1 MWDISDRAG
10 VTMNTKE
17 KFNPGSF
24 VPQIV
29 PTIAFVPEAVQ
40 TIHGK
45 TTNSCITY
53 DMNGKPSRCYET
65 VDQVFQSYAWYVA
78 LNKQIEVEERK
89 KPFIKT
95 KYGYELYNQQRF
107 IKVEMQQVT
116 PTMGYIDVF
125 AIQRLAIQ
133 PPYFTIFGMK
143 NGIYIPASVTFAT
156 AMEKINAAQNY
167 YDPKGEHHTLL
178 IGCEV
183 DMAISN
189 ADMHRHLEVSLQN
202 GNKKLDITNVYQAR
216 FIGDVCNYLLSFP
229 PNQLLEKINGLD
241 KRVTAGIKRMEE
253 IEKQLDEGAKAAGID
268 QNQSAREKELEK
280 ELSEAKKE
288 MEILQNEKMGLLQ
301 ALQARENVQSIGT
314 ES

>member
-1 MWDISDRAG
+1 
-10 VTMNTKE
+10 MNTKE
-17 KFNPGSF
+17 KFNLGSF
-24 VPQIV
+24 APEIV
-29 PTIAFVPEAVQ
+29 DTIAFVPEAVQ
-40 TIHGK
+40 IVNGR

-53 DMNGKPSRCYET
+53 DANGKTARCYEA
-65 VDQVFQSYAWYVA
+65 VDCAFKGYALYQA
-78 LNKQIEVEERK
+78 QNQQIEVDEGAD
-89 KPFIKT
+89 PFIKT
-95 KYGYELYNQQRF
+95 KYGIELYNKQRF

-125 AIQRLAIQ
+125 AIQRLAICQ
-133 PPYFTIFGMK
+133 PYFTIFGMK
-143 NGIYIPASVTFAT
+143 NGIYIAASVNFAT
-156 AMEKINAAQNY
+156 AAEKINAAQNY
-167 YDPKGEHHTLL
+167 YDPEGKLHSLL